1 MRTIKFYVSALLI
14 AGVLFSTPSC
24 VDDKESSSVTA
35 MREAYADQLKAQ
47 GALAQSQ
54 AESEKIKL
62 EAEIALL
69 KAQEKQAIA
78 KAKLDEANALLIAAQ
93 TDIEKQK
100 AEQQK
105 ALAAQELKRL
115 QAQIELEMAEA
126 KVKLEQLQISAEIE
140 MLNLQKELDKAKN
153 QKDEVLEEAINAYKL
168 LAFEINSLK
177 NNIASGELELTY
189 NKSVLDNMKAQTE
202 ANTAESIKT
211 YNAWIANAES
221 SIASNKLAL
230 EGWKLLVK
238 DIDFAKIEAEITAK
252 TKEYQALLVKRTA
265 VYKEYNTQREVF
277 EKGAKK
283 DLKDFQE
290 LVGKGYTSK
299 PFPYDRTF
307 YTLAEVNSDIV
318 STIKNI
324 ESTEASLKKFKNDL
338 AVATSKTESLLK
350 ARNEKEVAKN
360 KAYEVYQAAE
370 QAYWNNPT
378 NENWTKM
385 DRAQDAY
392 YAANSAYSSAESA
405 YNEND
410 WQISNLN
417 RNISNYADYIISYK
431 ETLATQNKQK
441 EAFGGDVDK
450 ADKLTKAYLEAE
462 KVFMVASDAYEKL
475 NEEIRVMG
483 DYIAELNKIY
493 YSIEL
498 HGTKWQT
505 GITSD
510 SISYIKSLIAGLEN
524 DIAQKESNI
533 ARWKRDITNSTEL
546 NKKAL
551 AELDLN
557 ITTLDA
563 DIKRMKFDL
572 QVAEK
577 QAAAAKKVIEERMK

>member
-211 YNAWIANAES
+211 YNTWIANAES

-252 TKEYQALLVKRTA
+252 TKEYQALLVKRTS

-290 LVGKGYTSK
+290 LVGKGYTSR

-307 YTLAEVNSDIV
+307 YTLTEVNSNIA
-318 STIKNI
+318 STIKNL
-324 ESTEASLKKFKNDL
+324 ESTEASLKQYKNDL
-338 AVATSKTESLLK
+338 AVATSKTEALLK
-350 ARNEKEVAKN
+350 VKNEKEVIKD
-360 KAYEVYQAAE
+360 KAYEAYQTA
-370 QAYWNNPT
+370 QQVYWNNPT
-378 NENWTKM
+378 SENWTKM
-385 DRAQDAY
+385 DKAGDAY
-392 YAANSAYSSAESA
+392 YAANSVYNTAENEYS
-405 YNEND
+405 NNV

-417 RNISNYADYIISYK
+417 SSISNYADNIVSYK
-431 ETLATQNKQK
+431 ERLARQNEQK

-493 YSIEL
+493 YSAEL

-510 SISYIKSLIAGLEN
+510 SISYIKSIIAGLEN

-533 ARWKRDITNSTEL
+533 VRWKRDITNSTEL